1 MLTVVVPAAVVV
13 VDTSPAVVVAAGIEA
28 VVDVKADSIV
38 AVIGLVAKLATTAQL
53 VVKADSVEA
62 AVTGKRLAPSEED
75 AMNVRRVV
83 KADSIVAVVIVQPV
97 AKAVDLT
104 EAVVIVQLVVSAA
117 VVPNQVLH
125 ESQIAVRIAR
135 ILEFIGP
142 SNRAKPRQLNEPRPS
157 VALEQR
163 HHRRSK
169 STLKS
174 GPKRSKQASTS
185 FYLPPSE
192 TVNSFFPVA
201 VFC

>member
-104 EAVVIVQLVVSAA
+104 EAVVIVQLVVKAVDLTEAVVIVQLVVSAA
-117 VVPNQVLH
+117 VIPNQVLH

-135 ILEFIGP
+135 ILEFIQP
-142 SNRAKPRQLNEPRPS
+142 ANRAKPRQLNDCLLYTSPSPRD
-157 VALEQR
+157 
-163 HHRRSK
+163 
-169 STLKS
+169 
-174 GPKRSKQASTS
+174 
-185 FYLPPSE
+185 
-192 TVNSFFPVA
+192 
-201 VFC
+201 

>member
-1 MLTVVVPAAVVV
+1 MGVTVVVPVAVVV
-13 VDTSPAVVVAAGIEA
+13 VDTSLAVEVAVEIEMVEGSEVA
-28 VVDVKADSIV
+28 VAVKADSIV
-38 AVIGLVAKLATTAQL
+38 VVIGLVAKVAMIVQLAAK
-53 VVKADSVEA
+53 VDSAEA
-62 AVTGKRLAPSEED
+62 AVTGKRFAPNEEA
-75 AMNVRRVV
+75 AMNVRLVA
-83 KADSIVAVVIVQPV
+83 KAADSIV
-97 AKAVDLT
+97 
-104 EAVVIVQLVVSAA
+104 AVVIVQLVVSAA
-117 VVPNQVLH
+117 VIPNLVQH
-125 ESQIAVRIAR
+125 ESQLAVRIAR
-135 ILEFIGP
+135 ILEFIRP
-142 SNRAKPRQLNEPRPS
+142 ANRAKPRQLNEPRPS